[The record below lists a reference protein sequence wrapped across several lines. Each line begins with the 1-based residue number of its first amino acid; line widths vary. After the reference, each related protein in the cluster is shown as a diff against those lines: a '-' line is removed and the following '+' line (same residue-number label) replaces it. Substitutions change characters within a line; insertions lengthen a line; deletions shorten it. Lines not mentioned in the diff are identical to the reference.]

1 MKNEMKKG
9 AILGYINILATL
21 LVGLV
26 YTPIMLKLIGQAEYG
41 LYSLVI
47 SITAYLSVLDMG
59 FGNAMVRYIS
69 QCQAKNDG
77 QNEAKLN
84 GLFLIIYSII
94 GIITLIIGIIIFL
107 NINNLFTT
115 SLTIEELRKA
125 KIIMIVLIGTIAVS
139 FPLSIY
145 DSYALAS
152 EKFVFLRTLNIL
164 KTILVPL
171 TMLPLLLSGF
181 KSITMVIITCV
192 FNILYHVC
200 TLLYDYKKLSMK
212 ITFSF
217 TASEKKLFKEIS
229 TYSFFIFLNLIV
241 DSVFNNTD
249 QIILGS
255 LCGTIVV
262 SIYSVGAKIFQMNT
276 AISTTISGMFLPKVT
291 KILQD
296 DNGNK
301 KVSNMFLKVSRIQ
314 LYIMLLIL
322 TGFIIF
328 GKNFIILWAGKEY
341 VDAYYIILLLIGPA
355 IIPLTQNVC
364 ISIIQAKN
372 RHQFRS
378 IVYIIIAI
386 LNICISIPLARKYGG
401 IGAAI
406 GTTIANLI
414 GQILIM
420 NIYYYKKINIDI
432 PSYWKNFL
440 KFSSIPTI
448 LCYLFYILNNK
459 INITSWSYTIGGIII
474 YSLVYFIWCY
484 IYMNEEEKKYV
495 KAIANKVNLIRR

>member
-1 MKNEMKKG
+1 M
-9 AILGYINILATL
+9 
-21 LVGLV
+21 
-26 YTPIMLKLIGQAEYG
+26 
-41 LYSLVI
+41 
-47 SITAYLSVLDMG
+47 
-59 FGNAMVRYIS
+59 
-69 QCQAKNDG
+69 
-77 QNEAKLN
+77 
-84 GLFLIIYSII
+84 
-94 GIITLIIGIIIFL
+94 
-107 NINNLFTT
+107 
-115 SLTIEELRKA
+115 
-125 KIIMIVLIGTIAVS
+125 
-139 FPLSIY
+139 
-145 DSYALAS
+145 
-152 EKFVFLRTLNIL
+152 
-164 KTILVPL
+164 
-171 TMLPLLLSGF
+171 
-181 KSITMVIITCV
+181 
-192 FNILYHVC
+192 
-200 TLLYDYKKLSMK
+200 
-212 ITFSF
+212 
-217 TASEKKLFKEIS
+217 
-229 TYSFFIFLNLIV
+229 
-241 DSVFNNTD
+241 
-249 QIILGS
+249 GS